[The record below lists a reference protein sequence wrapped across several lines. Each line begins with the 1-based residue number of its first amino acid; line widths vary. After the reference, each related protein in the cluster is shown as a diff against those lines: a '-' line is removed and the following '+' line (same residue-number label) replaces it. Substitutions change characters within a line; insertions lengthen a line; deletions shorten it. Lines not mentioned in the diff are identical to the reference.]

1 MFCWEHFGSC
11 WWVGNGVYEREPGPG
26 CIYYLVLFVNSNNE
40 NKKDLKREQAE
51 EEWIN

>member
-1 MFCWEHFGSC
+1 MY
-11 WWVGNGVYEREPGPG
+11 VREPGPE